1 MKKAVLTYLILL
13 ITLPGN
19 SQFFNGSQMDF
30 GKNRIQHQQFDW
42 SFYRYPR
49 YDTYF
54 YVGGKDLANFTAKV
68 ANQFI
73 SKLED
78 RFDYQL
84 ENRIAFLVF
93 NRLSDLKQ
101 SNIGME
107 SGGKF
112 NLGGVTKLVG
122 SKVLL
127 HYENSL
133 EAFEM
138 DIRKGIARVMID
150 EMLYGADL
158 ADKIRTGIFMNTPPW
173 FIEGLVEYIGSN
185 WNTDIDNHLRDA
197 IVQGRFLKFN
207 RVKAEEMTQA
217 GHAIWHYIASVYGEK
232 VIPSIIDIYRITRS
246 LDNAFSMIL
255 GIDVNELTQEW
266 LNYYDK
272 RYYYQDTL
280 HQQAEGRIVIKK
292 NRLPIQFTQPRLS
305 PDGSLLAFVRNDKGK
320 AVVFLYDLKSR
331 KRKRLFKTGFKLQNI
346 TDYSFPLLE
355 WHPQGEILSMIDE
368 HKGRIR
374 LHFFNTSNGDY
385 DVKFINNLTKVVDY
399 SYAPDGK
406 KLVFSAMHGGQSDIY
421 VFNNIANTLERI
433 TNDLFDDRFPV
444 FFDNGKKIIFSSN
457 RDSDSLKPVIPFKSP
472 DFSRGLDLFIYDYDK
487 ESKLLF
493 RVSNT
498 YGVNEKM
505 PRDAGNKR
513 FHYLSDANGIY
524 NIYQA
529 YVDSAIAYIDT
540 IEHYRYLTRSQL
552 LSNRGRNFLEYH
564 FSNDG
569 NRLADVSFD
578 RGRYHIRLQEQ
589 FSAQNLPAT
598 LPQTYFSKENRLTVK
613 PENKEKEKATG
624 DPTSPVN
631 KIRRIVVFGEDKQKE
646 ERERIDINNYR
657 FEGEPSPTKDTSAK
671 AQKEVN
677 PSKPLRAE
685 DDFRIGKQ
693 RIYET
698 SYYSDYLVTQL
709 DRSFIN
715 FGYQPFTGTV
725 GYLNPSL
732 NGMFRVG
739 IADLFEDRKIVG
751 AIRLA
756 GILSGNE
763 YLLGYQNFKKRLDKS
778 IFFHRQG
785 FQGQGLG
792 AQRLMVHHLV
802 YQMAYPINEVLRL
815 GVSALYRNERFLFIS
830 SDLQNL
836 QRPSVNNHWGIM
848 RGEMVFDNAFD
859 IGVNLMTGTRFKL
872 FAEFY
877 KQVNKRNTHV
887 SIVGFDFRR
896 YQALH
901 RNIIY
906 AGRVAGSTSFGP
918 RKLMYYMGGVD
929 NWFNPRFDNSTAID
943 LEQNYIFQTIAT
955 NMRGFLQNARN
966 GNSFAVINNEVR
978 IPLFQ
983 YLIKRPIRS
992 DFLKNFQIVPFN
1004 DIGTAFTGRSP
1015 YSRDNTFNQQ
1025 TISSGPITIILEN
1038 QREPII
1044 WSYGLGLRARVLGY
1058 FVRLDYAR
1066 GIEDGLVQRAV
1077 WHFSLSLDF

>member
-1 MKKAVLTYLILL
+1 ME
-13 ITLPGN
+13 
-19 SQFFNGSQMDF
+19 F

-54 YVGGKDLANFTAKV
+54 YVGGKDLANFTARV
-68 ANQFI
+68 AHQFVG
-73 SKLED
+73 KLEE

-101 SNIGME
+101 SNIGLE

-122 SKVLL
+122 NKVLL

-150 EMLYGADL
+150 EMLFGADFR
-158 ADKIRTGIFMNTPPW
+158 DKIRSSMFLNIPPW
-173 FIEGLVEYIGSN
+173 FVEGLVEYIGSN

-197 IVQGRFLKFN
+197 IVEGRFLKFN
-207 RVKAEEMTQA
+207 RVKPEEMAQA

-232 VIPSIIDIYRITRS
+232 VIPSIIDILRITRS

-280 HQQAEGRIVIKK
+280 YQKADGRSVIKK
-292 NRLPIQFTQPRLS
+292 NRLPLRFSQPRLS
-305 PDGSLLAFVRNDKGK
+305 TDGTQLAFVRNDKGK
-320 AVVFLYDLKSR
+320 AVVFIYDVKSR
-331 KRKRLFKTGFKLQNI
+331 KRKRIFKTGFKLQNI

-433 TNDLFDDRFPV
+433 TNDIFDDRHPV
-444 FFDNGKKIIFSSN
+444 FFDNGSKILFSSN
-457 RDSDSLKPVIPFKSP
+457 RDSDSLKPVIPIKSP
-472 DFSRGLDLFIYDYDK
+472 DFNRGLDLFMYDYER

-493 RVSNT
+493 RVTNS

-505 PRDAGNKR
+505 ALDAGNKH

-524 NIYQA
+524 NIYNA

-540 IEHYRYLTRSQL
+540 IEHYRYFVRSKA
-552 LSNRGRNFLEYH
+552 LSNLGRNILEYS
-564 FSNDG
+564 FSKDAAQ
-569 NRLADVSFD
+569 LAEVSFD
-578 RGRYHIRLQEQ
+578 HGRFHICFHEQ
-589 FSAQNLPAT
+589 FQAKELPAL
-598 LPQTYFSKENRLTVK
+598 LPPTHFSKENRLSTK
-613 PENKEKEKATG
+613 PLMKDKEKSSGTQPSSG
-624 DPTSPVN
+624 N
-631 KIRRIVVFGEDKQKE
+631 KVRRIVVFGEDKQKE

-657 FEGEPSPTKDTSAK
+657 FEGEPAPAKDTSGAVPN
-671 AQKEVN
+671 ALN
-677 PSKPLRAE
+677 LTKPGRMD

-698 SYYSDYLVTQL
+698 AYYSDYLVTQF

-725 GYLNPSL
+725 GYLNPTL

-739 IADLFEDRKIVG
+739 IADLLEDRKIIG
-751 AIRLA
+751 AVRLA

-763 YLLGYQNFKKRLDKS
+763 YLFGYQNFKKRLDKS

-792 AQRLMVHHLV
+792 TRRLMVHHLV

-815 GVSALYRNERFLFIS
+815 GGSSLYRNERLVFIS

-836 QRPSVNNHWGIM
+836 QRANTNNHWAIAHA
-848 RGEMVFDNAFD
+848 ELVFDNAFD
-859 IGVNLMTGTRFKL
+859 IGLNLRTGTRFKL

-877 KQVNKRNTHV
+877 KQVDERNTHV
-887 SIVGFDFRR
+887 SILGFDFRR
-896 YQALH
+896 YEALH

-929 NWFNPRFDNSTAID
+929 NWFNPRFDNNTAID

-955 NMRGFLQNARN
+955 NMRGFIQNARN

-1004 DIGTAFTGRSP
+1004 DIGTAFTGSSP

-1066 GIEDGLVQRAV
+1066 GVEDGLVQPAV
-1077 WHFSLSLDF
+1077 WHFSLSMDF